1 MKKKD
6 APISVRAGSLEFLKI
21 NAATRDWRDA
31 YHWILSLSWPRFTGV
46 VFGCFLLL
54 NVIFAIAYSL
64 GGGCIAEL
72 PPGSFADALFFSV
85 ETLATVGYGHMYPV
99 TLYGHAVTTIEIVVG
114 MFWLAVMTGLIFVRF
129 SRPTARLVFSKTA
142 VIARFDG
149 RPTLMLR
156 VANLRHQAMVEAE
169 FRLMLLLNQPVLE
182 GDYVRRFYPL
192 KLNFDRLIMFPAA
205 LTLRHVIDEQ
215 SPLHG
220 MTVADFERTDARL
233 MTSVVCVDS
242 VIQAPVQSQ
251 HDYGWR
257 EIHFGKRFVEMYTEV
272 DDGRLTV
279 DYALLHE
286 MELEP
291 AN

>member
-72 PPGSFADALFFSV
+72 PPGSFVDALFFSV

-220 MTVADFERTDARL
+220 MTVADFERSDARL

>member
-149 RPTLMLR
+149 RPTSMLR